1 MVQRLFEGWS
11 GSWHQW
17 SRPIE
22 SRTHGMDWSRGPLRF
37 EICFEIREIQC
48 LFSGLGKH
56 SCFAHLWWETKNVCR
71 MVGKAVWTFKA
82 AWIRMTGMPGHG
94 SRGSW
99 VCALCA
105 PNRKCKDAVLL
116 PSLLRKKNQLPDLLR
131 SRTFQ
136 TNEDFQTYLQ
146 YTDICVAN
154 CALFKVLTL
163 LWCILSAYDISS
175 TRLISLILS
184 FCQASACS
192 MPTKRPRSQA
202 SHQWLRTFAFQS
214 KYYSINH
221 KVPVFEWKSC
231 SPSTMIHIGIHDLKV
246 YSLYISET
254 HVAWIG
260 VSNLIA
266 NLS

>member
-1 MVQRLFEGWS
+1 MFIFWPGEAFLFCSSVVRNKKCVPYG
-11 GSWHQW
+11 
-17 SRPIE
+17 RE
-22 SRTHGMDWSRGPLRF
+22 S
-37 EICFEIREIQC
+37 C
-48 LFSGLGKH
+48 L
-56 SCFAHLWWETKNVCR
+56 N
-71 MVGKAVWTFKA
+71 FKA

-136 TNEDFQTYLQ
+136 TNEDFQTRYLQ